1 MPYSDAEEFET
12 EVDAYMKDCELH
24 HEQQVLRENHVY
36 FNTEVVSDSPSGV
49 ADRTVLDVLSRN
61 ARDKSEIE
69 FCKFLENPN
78 SERILHNWKIMDDL
92 SRRYDKPYHD
102 WMNQNKS
109 RIMASIRKRDFHVC
123 VVDEVANDSDK
134 DTIGTDDELPADVV
148 VKLNAVR
155 DTLLATE
162 VASLTKMSLLT
173 DNVWTLSH
181 LERRIPKPQKIT
193 PHQYYIIKRLDILS
207 PEAIVSYEDIMRDRL
222 NKGDRNMV
230 KSVDVF
236 QKATGFNLTTGPVN
250 ANVLPPL
257 SSKAHAMADNIVK
270 IPENVDLES
279 TIGKLTSDSDKK
291 FSALET
297 QMSQLATFVQTNATQ
312 GNKALEDLKENRNK
326 STFLRGTVQDARYIP
341 HGNPGL
347 NQNGP
352 MNANIGQLNSPVDAL
367 FDTPKSQGVK
377 VDYKLGYYS
386 AAMDPAIQARRDNAY
401 FTEGEMKQE
410 LERPP
415 FMNRREMFHTKDRA
429 IPKFKKDKNPI
440 EWFEDFLK
448 YGRETGRGMAE
459 MLYTTL
465 SLCFDGDEKVWFKVN
480 KAKWNTLEDFRV
492 DLFSTFA
499 SGTEFHK
506 KRIQV
511 MELEQTFEEDPI
523 MFAIATGKWENFKLY
538 HPEMSKEMRI
548 MTIIKLLNPRY
559 SGLLINCRFPGTD
572 TGFYQLEEQ
581 LKQAKEIVTKNKD
594 YMDKLKKERFS
605 SDKKGKDLKKDE
617 SKKDSTDTSKKT
629 WGSWVYKNK
638 RSDFRKDERPKGNS
652 SGTYEKN
659 KTFNFSGKDIKK
671 VLALMSKD
679 NPRKEKPIPPG
690 KVMRTSKQAIAATD
704 KIDQGKL
711 CFRCS
716 KPGHMIKDCKES
728 VRASEYKEKKKVLA
742 LMENVGLTNLK
753 EIDDLMKYMSDNE
766 SANSDVA
773 SGSDAGSDVE
783 SGDDTPHMPDS
794 IRQDELMDLL
804 EHYGA
809 TPEDL
814 NHYVE
819 QYQEN

>member
-1 MPYSDAEEFET
+1 MEIQASLSGKMNPRVSFPSESDSTESGPLTESERTRLIGKVSRAMERAKASRNSKEEENIRCKKWLEENPFRYEKYVKVGKVFMSNMRNKTREQCIQEVTDHMPYSDAEEFET

-78 SERILHNWKIMDDL
+78 SERILHNWKIMDNL

-109 RIMASIRKRDFHVC
+109 RIMASIQKRDFQVC
-123 VVDEVANDSDK
+123 MVDEVANDSDK
-134 DTIGTDDELPADVV
+134 DTIGTDDELPADMV

-162 VASLTKMSLLT
+162 VVSLTKMSLLT
-173 DNVWTLSH
+173 DNIWTLSH
-181 LERRIPKPQKIT
+181 LERWIPEPQKIT

-236 QKATGFNLTTGPVN
+236 QKATGFNLTMGPVN
-250 ANVLPPL
+250 ANVLPPVTP
-257 SSKAHAMADNIVK
+257 KAHATADKVVK
-270 IPENVDLES
+270 TPENVDLES

-297 QMSQLATFVQTNATQ
+297 QMSQLATFMQTNATQ
-312 GNKALEDLKENRNK
+312 VNKALEDLQENRNK
-326 STFLRGTVQDARYIP
+326 STFLRATVQDDRYIP
-341 HGNPGL
+341 YGNPGL

-352 MNANIGQLNSPVDAL
+352 MNANVGQLNSPVDAL

-465 SLCFDGDEKVWFKVN
+465 SLCFEGDEKVWFKVN
-480 KAKWNTLEDFRV
+480 KAKWKTLEDFRV
-492 DLFSTFA
+492 IKRARISKRMNLRKIQRTLLRRLGVLGHLGTRDLT
-499 SGTEFHK
+499 
-506 KRIQV
+506 
-511 MELEQTFEEDPI
+511 LEGMRNPRVI
-523 MFAIATGKWENFKLY
+523 
-538 HPEMSKEMRI
+538 HPELTRR
-548 MTIIKLLNPRY
+548 IKLLT
-559 SGLLINCRFPGTD
+559 SL
-572 TGFYQLEEQ
+572 
-581 LKQAKEIVTKNKD
+581 
-594 YMDKLKKERFS
+594 
-605 SDKKGKDLKKDE
+605 GKTL
-617 SKKDSTDTSKKT
+617 
-629 WGSWVYKNK
+629 
-638 RSDFRKDERPKGNS
+638 R
-652 SGTYEKN
+652 
-659 KTFNFSGKDIKK
+659 
-671 VLALMSKD
+671 
-679 NPRKEKPIPPG
+679 
-690 KVMRTSKQAIAATD
+690 
-704 KIDQGKL
+704 
-711 CFRCS
+711 RC
-716 KPGHMIKDCKES
+716 
-728 VRASEYKEKKKVLA
+728 
-742 LMENVGLTNLK
+742 
-753 EIDDLMKYMSDNE
+753 
-766 SANSDVA
+766 
-773 SGSDAGSDVE
+773 
-783 SGDDTPHMPDS
+783 
-794 IRQDELMDLL
+794 
-804 EHYGA
+804 
-809 TPEDL
+809 
-814 NHYVE
+814 
-819 QYQEN
+819 

>member
-1 MPYSDAEEFET
+1 MSHKNWSQNITGYHDFRHNEEFIAATLFCHQCNFENRMIMEVENCEDMEVPSVTWYTDHEKQYYREQTIQRKRREEISKMIDNAKRSNHEIDRVRKNLLNGVISEGRAKMEIQAYLSGKMKPRVSFPSESDSTESGPLTESERTRLIGKVSRAMERAKASRNSKEEENIRCKKWLEENPFRYEKYVKVGKVFMSNMRNKTREQCIQEVTDHMPYSDAEEFET

-36 FNTEVVSDSPSGV
+36 FNTEVVSYSPSGV

-109 RIMASIRKRDFHVC
+109 RIMASIQKRDFQVC

-134 DTIGTDDELPADVV
+134 DTIGTDDELPAEVV

-181 LERRIPKPQKIT
+181 LERRIPEPQKIT

-207 PEAIVSYEDIMRDRL
+207 PEAIMSYEDIMRDRL

-236 QKATGFNLTTGPVN
+236 QKATGFNLTTGPVKT
-250 ANVLPPL
+250 NVLPPL

-297 QMSQLATFVQTNATQ
+297 QISQLANFVQTNATQ
-312 GNKALEDLKENRNK
+312 VNKALEDLKENRNK

-386 AAMDPAIQARRDNAY
+386 AAMDPAIQARRDNAD

-448 YGRETGRGMAE
+448 YGWETGRGMAE

-480 KAKWNTLEDFRV
+480 KAKWNILEDFRV

-523 MFAIATGKWENFKLY
+523 MFATGKWENFKLY

-559 SGLLINCRFPGTD
+559 SGLLINCRFPSTD

-581 LKQAKEIVTKNKD
+581 LKQAREIVTKNKD
-594 YMDKLKKERFS
+594 YMDKL
-605 SDKKGKDLKKDE
+605 
-617 SKKDSTDTSKKT
+617 
-629 WGSWVYKNK
+629 
-638 RSDFRKDERPKGNS
+638 
-652 SGTYEKN
+652 
-659 KTFNFSGKDIKK
+659 
-671 VLALMSKD
+671 
-679 NPRKEKPIPPG
+679 
-690 KVMRTSKQAIAATD
+690 
-704 KIDQGKL
+704 
-711 CFRCS
+711 
-716 KPGHMIKDCKES
+716 
-728 VRASEYKEKKKVLA
+728 
-742 LMENVGLTNLK
+742 
-753 EIDDLMKYMSDNE
+753 
-766 SANSDVA
+766 
-773 SGSDAGSDVE
+773 
-783 SGDDTPHMPDS
+783 
-794 IRQDELMDLL
+794 
-804 EHYGA
+804 
-809 TPEDL
+809 
-814 NHYVE
+814 
-819 QYQEN
+819 